1 MAKGYDITIEQGS
14 SFFLSISMEN
24 DEGYTLD
31 IKECLAI
38 MQIRALHTHG
48 SEILFD
54 VTPYMTFTADNR
66 IIIEIPGDRNSVIEW
81 TKGFYDVRIKEEHTN
96 RIYKILEGKVTVVP
110 RVSDNKWSS
119 AAKWIDDCILPD
131 DI

>member
-1 MAKGYDITIEQGS
+1 MAKTYNLTIEQGS

-24 DEGYTLD
+24 DEGYVLN

-38 MQIRALHTHG
+38 MQIRALHSHS

-66 IIIEIPGDRNSVIEW
+66 IIIEIPGATTSAIGW
-81 TKGFYDVRIKEEHTN
+81 TEGFYDIRIKEEHTM
-96 RIYKILEGKVTVVP
+96 RIYKILEGGAKVIP
-110 RVSDNKWSS
+110 RVSDNKWDR
-119 AAKWIDDCILPD
+119 AARWEDDCILPD